1 MSPKN
6 LKGAGILIPAYNPD
20 QKLKDIVRDH
30 IDQGFSRIVIV
41 NDGSDIEAS
50 QIIFAEIAQ
59 NPEVLVLTHS
69 HNLGKGEA
77 LKTGF
82 KFYLEEAAT
91 STVVTVDA
99 DGQHLAQDVKLVADT
114 GLDHPDSLV
123 LGVRNFGEDVP
134 LRSKLG
140 NQTTRVILG
149 VTKGLWLKDT
159 QTGLRSYPAKF
170 LQKLIEIQSSR
181 YEYEFETLLVFREQ
195 GVDIIERTITTV
207 YIDNNIESHF
217 RPLIDSCRIYFVFLR
232 YLFVSLASFVLDI
245 VIFFIAMQFTNS
257 ILYSTYFA
265 RSISA
270 TFNFAM
276 NKYKVFRVTGLQS
289 LSREIAGYSLLALVI
304 ATISGASVSLVY
316 KAVDSNLLWVKIIV
330 DILLFFLTCYVQR
343 RFIFSRSEMN

>member
-1 MSPKN
+1 MNHKK
-6 LKGAGILIPAYNPD
+6 LQGVGILIPAYNPN
-20 QKLKDIVRDH
+20 QKLKDIVSDH

-41 NDGSDIEAS
+41 NDGSDAETS
-50 QIIFAEIAQ
+50 QVIFSEIAQ
-59 NPEVLVLTHS
+59 NPEVIVLTHTR
-69 HNLGKGEA
+69 NLGKGEA

-82 KFYLEEAAT
+82 RYYLEEAAT
-91 STVVTVDA
+91 SLVVTVDA
-99 DGQHLAQDVKLVADT
+99 DGQHLAQDVELIAST

-123 LGVRNFGEDVP
+123 LGVRKFGEDVP

-140 NQTTRVILG
+140 NQITRVVLG

-159 QTGLRSYPAKF
+159 QTGLRSYPVKL

-181 YEYEFETLLVFREQ
+181 YEYEFETLLVFQEQ

-232 YLFVSLASFVLDI
+232 YLFISLASFVLDI

-257 ILYSTYFA
+257 ILYSTYLA

-270 TFNFAM
+270 IFNFAM
-276 NKYKVFRVTGLQS
+276 NKYTVFKITGLQS
-289 LSREIAGYSLLALVI
+289 LRKEIAGYSLLVLVI

-316 KAVDSNLLWVKIIV
+316 KIVDSNLLWIKIIV
-330 DILLFFLTCYVQR
+330 DILLFFLACYVQR
-343 RFIFSRSEMN
+343 RFIFSHKETA